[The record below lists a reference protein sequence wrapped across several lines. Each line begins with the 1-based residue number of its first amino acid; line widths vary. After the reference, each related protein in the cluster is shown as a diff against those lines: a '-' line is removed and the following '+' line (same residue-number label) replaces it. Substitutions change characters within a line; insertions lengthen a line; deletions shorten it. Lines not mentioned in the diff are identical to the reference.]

1 MARHNREGQGTDQ
14 RGFSYILS
22 YQPDSLRQVKV
33 TRTLPN
39 GRQSTM
45 ALFRN
50 PAERAEATPGDQ
62 VRTRIICAEQGLD
75 VEVFFRA
82 NGTGVRQVQ
91 VQVEVPAARGAGGGS
106 ENVVF
111 TLDHDLPEPPRLGG
125 VFR

>member
-14 RGFSYILS
+14 RGFSYQLS

-45 ALFRN
+45 TLFRN
-50 PAERAEATPGDQ
+50 PAERAEAAPGDQ
-62 VRTRIICAEQGLD
+62 VRTRITCEEQKLD

-82 NGTGVRQVQ
+82 NGTGVRQLQ
-91 VQVEVPAARGAGGGS
+91 VQVEVPARRGAGGGM
-106 ENVVF
+106 EAVVF
-111 TLDHDLPEPPRLGG
+111 TLDHDLPEPDRPGG